1 MNAYIEWR
9 ENNKYCGKKFSI
21 LGDSISTL
29 NGYNPRGYK
38 VFYDEDN
45 CKRANIEE
53 YTDTWWGEVI
63 KFFGA
68 DLLVNNSWS
77 GSRVTKPQIQEEL
90 FPSGCSDERTSSL
103 HINSVKPD
111 VIIIYLG
118 TNDWAFGAET
128 GEEIRLL
135 DCDENEL
142 FEDAYRMMLKKI
154 KINYPESEVW
164 CCTLS
169 ETFISNKPDFS
180 FPHKYAGIHIED
192 YNEIIRRTV
201 RETDCKL
208 IDLYHMK
215 MPYDSIDGSHPNRN
229 GMKTIA
235 ASVCYSMADDAGRK
249 FLKLNEGLRYKL
261 IGDKY
266 WLQEIIGMGGMTKV
280 YLAIDAL
287 GKQYAIKCILKSA
300 IDQNTIGEAL
310 LSEVKILKKLDY
322 PYIRKA
328 IGQIEDDTYIY
339 IVLEYVEGTDLET
352 LASKAGGILP
362 KEKVIRYTLQIAEA
376 LQYIHS
382 LNPPIIN
389 RNIKPRNI
397 LIDINDNVKL
407 VNFGIAME
415 YNPNAAD
422 ICALGTKGYAA
433 PEQYTGRTT
442 PKSDIFALGM
452 LMHQLLTG
460 VNPIKPPYEI
470 NLIRQYDPTYSKE
483 LERIVEKCTRSN
495 PDERYSSCLE
505 LINALSK
512 ESSKANKIG
521 VLKKLGLKIKKFSS

>member
-1 MNAYIEWR
+1 MNTYVEWR

-29 NGYNPRGYK
+29 NGYNPHGYK

-45 CKRANIEE
+45 CKRANIED

-77 GSRVTKPQIQEEL
+77 GSRVTKPRIQEEL

-103 HINSVKPD
+103 HINSEKPD

-118 TNDWAFGAET
+118 TNDWAFGAKT
-128 GEEIRLL
+128 GEEIRLM

-154 KINYPESEVW
+154 KTNYPESEVW

-169 ETFISNKPDFS
+169 ETFISNRPDFS

-249 FLKLNEGLRYKL
+249 FLKLNEGLLYKL
-261 IGDKY
+261 IEDKY
-266 WLQEIIGMGGMTKV
+266 RLQEKIGMGGLTKV
-280 YLAIDAL
+280 YLATDAS

-300 IDQNTIGEAL
+300 IDKKTIAEAL
-310 LSEVKILKKLDY
+310 LSEVNILKKLDH
-322 PYIRKA
+322 PYT
-328 IGQIEDDTYIY
+328 QT
-339 IVLEYVEGTDLET
+339 V
-352 LASKAGGILP
+352 
-362 KEKVIRYTLQIAEA
+362 
-376 LQYIHS
+376 
-382 LNPPIIN
+382 
-389 RNIKPRNI
+389 
-397 LIDINDNVKL
+397 
-407 VNFGIAME
+407 
-415 YNPNAAD
+415 
-422 ICALGTKGYAA
+422 
-433 PEQYTGRTT
+433 
-442 PKSDIFALGM
+442 
-452 LMHQLLTG
+452 
-460 VNPIKPPYEI
+460 
-470 NLIRQYDPTYSKE
+470 
-483 LERIVEKCTRSN
+483 
-495 PDERYSSCLE
+495 
-505 LINALSK
+505 
-512 ESSKANKIG
+512 
-521 VLKKLGLKIKKFSS
+521 